1 MGKIALRLALL
12 RPIVRPL
19 GVFVHRQKADE
30 VPLGAVNGHLT
41 QGALGGTWASCAPQP
56 LASGP
61 KHGQGYLPQWCMS
74 SGEVGVRSSAC
85 GSRLVGAMGHEPS
98 ETTRAGH
105 LCDLP
110 VCFSRAGA
118 GPGLRRG

>member
-12 RPIVRPL
+12 RRIVRPL

-41 QGALGGTWASCAPQP
+41 QGALGGTWASCAPQA

-61 KHGQGYLPQWCMS
+61 KHGLGLGVMFPEVS
-74 SGEVGVRSSAC
+74 SE
-85 GSRLVGAMGHEPS
+85 LIY
-98 ETTRAGH
+98 TTR
-105 LCDLP
+105 
-110 VCFSRAGA
+110 
-118 GPGLRRG
+118 